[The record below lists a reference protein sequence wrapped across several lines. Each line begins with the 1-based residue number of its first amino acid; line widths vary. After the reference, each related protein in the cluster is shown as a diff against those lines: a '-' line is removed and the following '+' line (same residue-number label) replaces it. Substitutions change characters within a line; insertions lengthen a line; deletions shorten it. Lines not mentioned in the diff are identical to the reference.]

1 MASTEIPM
9 RWSDLDTLR
18 HVNNVVYVDYALEVW
33 PELRSGGLI
42 PHEDPRRVEVD
53 YRRPVLKSDNPI
65 HIDTAIDGLTLT
77 QGIFVTGAEH
87 PAAIVTSRFD
97 GDIES
102 ARVESSVPTGRLMLR
117 YSDLDDRR
125 QINTARLFEL
135 FQEARVLYMNTTMRE
150 ARIASIVIARSDVRV
165 IKPIRW
171 QTEPMETQTWVKTVG
186 GSSFAIRAQLCK
198 DGVVHAV
205 AETVMVAFD
214 AETQR
219 SAKLTEDQRER
230 LRALMLD

>member
-1 MASTEIPM
+1 MASTEIAM

-18 HVNNVVYVDYALEVW
+18 HVNNVVYVDYALETW
-33 PELRSGGLI
+33 PELRASGLI
-42 PHEDPRRVEVD
+42 SHTDPVRVEVD
-53 YRRPVLKSDNPI
+53 YRMPVLKSDHPI

-77 QGIFVTGAEH
+77 QSILVSGAEQ

-97 GDIES
+97 AAPET
-102 ARVESSVPTGRLMLR
+102 ARVEPDAPVGQLMLR
-117 YSDLDDRR
+117 YSDLDDHR
-125 QINTARLFEL
+125 QINTARMFEL

-150 ARIASIVIARSDVRV
+150 AKIPSIVIARADVRV
-165 IKPIRW
+165 ITPLRW
-171 QTEPMETQTWVKTVG
+171 QSEPLETQTWVKTVG

-198 DGVVHAV
+198 DGEVLAV

-219 SAKLTEDQRER
+219 SAKLNQDQRER
-230 LRALMLD
+230 LRALMID